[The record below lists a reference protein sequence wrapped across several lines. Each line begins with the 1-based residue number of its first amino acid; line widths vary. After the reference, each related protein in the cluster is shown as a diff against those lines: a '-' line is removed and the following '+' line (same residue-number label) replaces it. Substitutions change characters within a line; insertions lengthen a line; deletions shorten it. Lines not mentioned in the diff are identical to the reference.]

1 MRHFKH
7 ILIILFVLASCSTEM
22 DSDLETAINNG
33 YVSESY
39 YDLPGT
45 LYTGDNSTT
54 TTDNTTTTETLS
66 GVSTTSGGIVSLLFT
81 VPSGT
86 TSITMKLEMSGDFDS
101 SSEYVNIYANNN
113 LIGSSVTT
121 GYSGSTLKTP
131 SGWSSKTISSG
142 YWTAGRSSLTIKLNA
157 SSGVSGS
164 TGGGQ
169 NYRVTLTYTGTGGGS
184 TTSTKLLYH
193 FDDGSVSNLTM
204 SGNVDWNITS
214 STYASGKYSLK
225 SGAIVHNQTSCVSI
239 AQTTVVGVYSF
250 HYKTSSDSTD
260 YLKFYIDNSTIIAAS
275 GSSSSSFTKYSGTV
289 SSAGSHTFK
298 WCYEKDSATSEGSDT
313 VWIDEILMPH
323 EAKTFSSVSAGKKH
337 TCATDNSSTANCWGY
352 GSSGQLGYSSS
363 GTSTKYTPVSVDNI
377 STATSV
383 SAGDSHTCA
392 VLSGGTVKCWGYGSS
407 GQLGYSSSE
416 NSNQYTPVL
425 VSGISTATSVS
436 AGEYH
441 TCAVLSGGTVK
452 CWGSGYYG
460 QLGYSSSGT
469 STKYTPVSV
478 EPFFLDQSG
487 PTGSFAIN
495 NKSSYS
501 NGYKTVSFTLTA
513 ADSTAIVGY
522 YLSTSSSTPS
532 SSSSAWTSVSE
543 TTSLSETVT
552 SSKSLPSGNIY
563 FYVWYKDVLKNISA
577 QYTDSMYCSSSS
589 CY

>member
-363 GTSTKYTPVSVDNI
+363 GTSTKYTPVSV
-377 STATSV
+377 
-383 SAGDSHTCA
+383 
-392 VLSGGTVKCWGYGSS
+392 
-407 GQLGYSSSE
+407 
-416 NSNQYTPVL
+416 
-425 VSGISTATSVS
+425 
-436 AGEYH
+436 
-441 TCAVLSGGTVK
+441 
-452 CWGSGYYG
+452 
-460 QLGYSSSGT
+460 
-469 STKYTPVSV
+469 